1 MQLHEQKEMTY
12 SHEYFHS
19 ISVLLLRSCLDMNK
33 KINKIYEKVL
43 RLVYKDETNL
53 SFDELLEKDK
63 LISIHRR
70 NLQILMK
77 KCIK

>member
-1 MQLHEQKEMTY
+1 
-12 SHEYFHS
+12 
-19 ISVLLLRSCLDMNK
+19 MNK

-63 LISIHRR
+63 LISIHQR

-77 KCIK
+77 KNV

>member
-1 MQLHEQKEMTY
+1 
-12 SHEYFHS
+12 
-19 ISVLLLRSCLDMNK
+19 MNK
-33 KINKIYEKVL
+33 TINKIYEKVL

-63 LISIHRR
+63 LISIHQR

-77 KCIK
+77 KNV